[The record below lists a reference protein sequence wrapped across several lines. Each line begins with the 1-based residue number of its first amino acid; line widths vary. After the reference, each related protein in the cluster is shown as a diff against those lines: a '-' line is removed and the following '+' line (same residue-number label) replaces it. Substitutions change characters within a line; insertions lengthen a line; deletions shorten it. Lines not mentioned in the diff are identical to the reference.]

1 MSGAVK
7 TAITEIDSV
16 TMNECSSSVGSD
28 EIKISKCALIKNGI
42 NDSNEAV
49 AKTSLENG
57 DLVKANEIESK
68 VSNFCDPRESNVN
81 LKDTAKNDSEVSDS
95 NKLDDISKT
104 VNNSCS
110 AEMSEK
116 DVSKVSNQ
124 DECSSS
130 KNACD
135 SVIET
140 KMDETKSDVSN
151 SGKPDSAHQMKNSE
165 QPVEKETNI
174 QISDSSKPDS
184 ASLVKENEVP
194 VCNSNNSNSFGSTVK
209 AKEDVKITSTDS
221 DLLRTNEVNETK
233 NARENESNILKF
245 TKASSSESE
254 VLNSA
259 QTVSLAETKY
269 GSTSE
274 NNINSSCNESE
285 NSSCTKPEVITDVSQ
300 KESEI
305 SNLNQENKVVS
316 TGEESVE
323 SMPKADTES
332 VTEMFTD
339 DMISQLKKDLGKNSE
354 DIECT
359 NGIESDTEENSS
371 PATKETDESEK
382 NEAIQLFQQGKRN
395 LLIKD
400 FESAVEIL
408 SEACRKFTS
417 IYGELAAECG
427 EVFMTYGHALL
438 ELWRHEEENKKE
450 DDAED
455 AKESSKIDITETT
468 EEVEE
473 SIDDITATIDEPVQE
488 DPTNDLEANDIKV
501 TDEDK
506 AITITSIDNGES
518 MHVDEDEEKAADSN
532 EQDEVADSNDQEEI
546 TDSNEQNE
554 TVDEE
559 NVDENN
565 EDDADSE
572 DVDNLQLAWEV
583 FEIAKSIYRKHNDD
597 LCLAKVYTK
606 LGEISIA
613 AGNHDLAIDDLKFG
627 LDILNKLPSVD
638 VRQLANIHFQLYI
651 AYSSKFRFDDAEAE
665 LRAAKTMLED
675 EMNNLQGKLEDI
687 DKEKNSS
694 EYDKITSEIED
705 FKDLTRDMNLKIA
718 EINSEKR
725 NVMTTISK
733 TLMDRLE
740 NPTSGSGDANAASSS
755 SSTFSP
761 VKSADVPVNNIS
773 HLVRKKPKILSD
785 DEKTVN
791 SEAGNAAKIVPETNE
806 IDKSANN
813 IDLVNVNNQESQTC
827 KRKADDDEQI
837 ENDAKKVCV
846 SQE

>member
-1 MSGAVK
+1 
-7 TAITEIDSV
+7 
-16 TMNECSSSVGSD
+16 MNECSSSVGSD

-42 NDSNEAV
+42 SDSSEAV
-49 AKTSLENG
+49 AKTGLENG
-57 DLVKANEIESK
+57 DSVKANETESK
-68 VSNFCDPRESNVN
+68 ISNFCEPRELNVD
-81 LKDTAKNDSEVSDS
+81 LKDNKDPAKNNSEVSDS
-95 NKLDDISKT
+95 DKLDDISKT
-104 VNNSCS
+104 VDNAYS
-110 AEMSEK
+110 AEMNEK
-116 DVSKVSNQ
+116 DISKVSNP

-130 KNACD
+130 KNPCD
-135 SVIET
+135 SATET
-140 KMDETKSDVSN
+140 KMDETESDVSN

-165 QPVEKETNI
+165 QPVERETNL
-174 QISDSSKPDS
+174 QISDSTKPDS
-184 ASLVKENEVP
+184 ASQPKENKVP
-194 VCNSNNSNSFGSTVK
+194 VCNSNSSSTFDSTVK
-209 AKEDVKITSTDS
+209 AKDDVKITSTD
-221 DLLRTNEVNETK
+221 DLSRTNEVSETK
-233 NARENESNILKF
+233 NACENESKILKLSE
-245 TKASSSESE
+245 ASNSESE
-254 VLNSA
+254 VLNST

-269 GSTSE
+269 GSTNE
-274 NNINSSCNESE
+274 NKNINSSCNESE
-285 NSSCTKPEVITDVSQ
+285 NSSCTKPDGITNVSQ

-305 SNLNQENKVVS
+305 SNPNQENKIVS

-332 VTEMFTD
+332 VSEMFTD
-339 DMISQLKKDLGKNSE
+339 DMINQLKEDLGKNCE
-354 DIECT
+354 DTEST
-359 NGIESDTEENSS
+359 NEVESDTEEDSS
-371 PATKETDESEK
+371 LATKETGESEK

-400 FESAVEIL
+400 LESAVETL

-455 AKESSKIDITETT
+455 ANESSKHDITETT
-468 EEVEE
+468 VDVEE
-473 SIDDITATIDEPVQE
+473 SIDDVTATIDKPVQE
-488 DPTNDLEANDIKV
+488 DAANDLEANDIKV

-506 AITITSIDNGES
+506 AISIASIDNGES
-518 MHVDEDEEKAADSN
+518 MHVDDDEEKAADSN
-532 EQDEVADSNDQEEI
+532 EQDEVIDSNDQEEI
-546 TDSNEQNE
+546 IDSNEQNE
-554 TVDEE
+554 TMDEE

-572 DVDNLQLAWEV
+572 EVDNLQLAWEV
-583 FEIAKSIYRKHNDD
+583 FETAKSIYCKHNDD

-613 AGNHDLAIDDLKFG
+613 AGNHDLAINDLKFG
-627 LDILNKLPSVD
+627 LDILDKLPSVD

-651 AYSSKFRFDDAEAE
+651 AHSSKFRFDAAEAE

-675 EMNNLQGKLEDI
+675 EMNSLQAKLEDI
-687 DKEKNSS
+687 DKDKNSS

-740 NPTSGSGDANAASSS
+740 SPTSGSGDANAASSS

-773 HLVRKKPKILSD
+773 HLVRKKPKIKPD
-785 DEKTVN
+785 DEKIVN
-791 SEAGNAAKIVPETNE
+791 SEAGNAVNIVPETNE

-813 IDLVNVNNQESQTC
+813 IDLVNVNNQETQTC